1 MAFPFC
7 TMVGSYARN
16 QNLSLNDYQTDAGRI
31 MRRAEAVFVGMR
43 IEISQDEVIGD
54 VARGGREVAA
64 LPQAPPPLALVDVLE
79 LLLDLV

>member
-1 MAFPFC
+1 MTFPFC

-16 QNLSLNDYQTDAGRI
+16 QNLSLNGYQTDAGRI

-43 IEISQDEVIGD
+43 IEISHDEVIGG
-54 VARGGREVAA
+54 VARGGRKVAA
-64 LPQAPPPLALVDVLE
+64 LPEALPLIALADVLE